1 MSTLS
6 RRSPHQPLQSS
17 QGRSCTSVS
26 AVSTPFCSGFHDVA
40 EELGA
45 HISCFVWSCCLTHWH
60 PDSRRADVMFGMPPI
75 HIQHVGHCHADGK
88 ELFIHSTDIHRMHVR
103 TLSGCPR
110 CGRHNC
116 LPCKGKA
123 WDCAGS
129 GSLFGGCAGSGE
141 HRLRQARLDHAAVNV
156 DPQAMHLV
164 ICLELWSPPLPC
176 AAVCPGLCL
185 FLFAKS
191 S

>member
-1 MSTLS
+1 MQALGLWARAASMSQASAPASCLCSS
-6 RRSPHQPLQSS
+6 RACSR
-17 QGRSCTSVS
+17 GRSC
-26 AVSTPFCSGFHDVA
+26 CW
-40 EELGA
+40 
-45 HISCFVWSCCLTHWH
+45 CSCCNWCPYTSGACQSFQGSAGRL
-60 PDSRRADVMFGMPPI
+60 
-75 HIQHVGHCHADGK
+75 Q
-88 ELFIHSTDIHRMHVR
+88 
-103 TLSGCPR
+103 TLIATV
-110 CGRHNC
+110 
-116 LPCKGKA
+116 PCTGKA
-123 WDCAGS
+123 WDCGGS